1 MKHCAWRCVR
11 RVYCKIMCMKLVAK
25 EFLSERLS
33 TTLVLPILL
42 LGALAGCSSD
52 GDKRPEYLD
61 AATVKGLEIPPK
73 LSIPDT
79 QGALRLPEPSQK
91 AKSSK
96 AMQVSSIA
104 PVFKGLELK
113 HDSRLY
119 WLEIDMPVADVWARL
134 PDFLASEGITVDRVE
149 KLLGFIDTTWMN
161 EYKVTYNTEGSSSS
175 WFSGF
180 SPDYKDRFR
189 IRLDAL
195 PGTHKTRMFVS
206 HRGLQINVGSDASA
220 WIQRDS
226 EPFLEREI
234 LYRFVLFSGIS
245 KTGATELLSAYHRYQ
260 PRVDRIT
267 DTSDEFEVKGDADTI
282 WMRLQIALDRL
293 GVDVVKRDKSSA
305 TLSVLVGNLNVDE
318 KPPEDS
324 SGWFG
329 GLFSGKEVIVDENE
343 EYEDNSP
350 VENRQVSKVAPEDRI
365 ALQLKQIAGKSSSKI
380 KMSNEDG
387 SALKGKL
394 VWQFRDALLMQ
405 LK

>member
-1 MKHCAWRCVR
+1 
-11 RVYCKIMCMKLVAK
+11 MCMKFVAK
-25 EFLSERLS
+25 KFLFEKSS
-33 TTLVLPILL
+33 TTLVLPIVLL
-42 LGALAGCSSD
+42 AALAGCSSD
-52 GDKRPEYLD
+52 GDKRPEYMD
-61 AATVKGLEIPPK
+61 AETVKGLEIPPK

-91 AKSSK
+91 AKSAK
-96 AMQVSSIA
+96 TMQVSPIA

-134 PDFLASEGITVDRVE
+134 PDFLASEGIEVDRVE
-149 KLLGFIDTTWMN
+149 KLLGFIDTTWMS
-161 EYKVTYNTEGSSSS
+161 EYKATYNAEGSSSS
-175 WFSGF
+175 WFKSF

-189 IRLDAL
+189 VRLEAL
-195 PGTHKTRMFVS
+195 QGTHKTRMFVS
-206 HRGLQINVGSDASA
+206 HRGLQINVGSDAST

-234 LYRFVLFSGIS
+234 LYRFVLFNGIS
-245 KTGATELLSAYHRYQ
+245 KTDATELLSSYHSYQ

-282 WMRLQIALDRL
+282 WMRLQIAMDRL
-293 GVDVVKRDKSSA
+293 GVDVVKSDKASA
-305 TLSVLVGNLNVDE
+305 TMSVLVGNLNVDE

-343 EYEDNSP
+343 DYEDNSP
-350 VENRQVSKVAPEDRI
+350 VETGQVARVAPEDRI
-365 ALQLKQIAGKSSSKI
+365 ALQLKQIADKDSSKI

-387 SALKGKL
+387 SALKSKL
-394 VWQFRDALLMQ
+394 VWQFRDALLKQ